1 MDELMYLLL
10 RTQREA
16 RNLSLEFNS
25 NNKFERVAVALEKIY
40 SELENDYEEER
51 KTIIELL
58 FIYSN
63 LTKEYMKNKN
73 PSQKAE
79 IEKIYLELIGIMAEN
94 DPRRKAV
101 DNLKTLVV

>member
-10 RTQREA
+10 RTQKEA

-25 NNKFERVAVALEKIY
+25 NNKFERVAVAL
-40 SELENDYEEER
+40 
-51 KTIIELL
+51 
-58 FIYSN
+58 
-63 LTKEYMKNKN
+63 
-73 PSQKAE
+73 
-79 IEKIYLELIGIMAEN
+79 EKIYLELIGIMAEN